1 MCVTARV
8 PHLKGVSPLNI
19 KFDTHHQ
26 YLFFHHQI
34 QHALI
39 IWDKE
44 SRKDIYLAET
54 ETPDTI
60 TLRYPGETYRERL
73 LDELEPYFFQVLLT
87 DDDTEIAVILGATF
101 DFQDRLAGVYYSKKE
116 TNQTPYFFYLNDGQL
131 IDIPD
136 TDYSAIIDQF
146 RLTYPHLL

>member
-1 MCVTARV
+1 M
-8 PHLKGVSPLNI
+8 NI
-19 KFDTHHQ
+19 KFSTKHQ
-26 YLFFHHQI
+26 YLFSHHQI

-44 SRKDIYLAET
+44 SRQDIYLAET

-87 DDDTEIAVILGATF
+87 DIDNEIAVILGATF
-101 DFQDRLAGVYYSKKE
+101 DFQDQLVGMYYSKNE
-116 TNQTPYFFYLNDGQL
+116 TDHTSYFFYLQDGQL
-131 IDIPD
+131 SDIAD
-136 TDYSAIIDQF
+136 EDYTDVIQQF